1 MIIEISHFLSIL
13 ATGLFLL
20 VGYFSLLTP
29 SSNSRYIS
37 ILIDR
42 TYSHGFF
49 FLLSSFLIYVWSVV
63 ILVFISLLG
72 FFIGYTVKIKKIKD
86 KLNEPN

>member
-1 MIIEISHFLSIL
+1 MDGH
-13 ATGLFLL
+13 GL
-20 VGYFSLLTP
+20 
-29 SSNSRYIS
+29 
-37 ILIDR
+37 
-42 TYSHGFF
+42 
-49 FLLSSFLIYVWSVV
+49 YVWSVV

>member
-1 MIIEISHFLSIL
+1 MFSFVFNSFDEAIYMNGH
-13 ATGLFLL
+13 GL
-20 VGYFSLLTP
+20 
-29 SSNSRYIS
+29 
-37 ILIDR
+37 
-42 TYSHGFF
+42 
-49 FLLSSFLIYVWSVV
+49 YVWSVV

>member
-1 MIIEISHFLSIL
+1 MFNFAFNSFYEALYMSGH
-13 ATGLFLL
+13 GL
-20 VGYFSLLTP
+20 
-29 SSNSRYIS
+29 
-37 ILIDR
+37 
-42 TYSHGFF
+42 
-49 FLLSSFLIYVWSVV
+49 YVWSVV